1 METLPPDYFGSSL
14 MAFMCRVESRLIA
27 LEARMDRHFGTC
39 FLGLRADMQRHT
51 ETLVRWIVGT
61 AIAQLVVAGVVMA
74 FVLNSLATQAP
85 VAVALPQPLV
95 VIQIL
100 PPPAPVALPQK

>member
-14 MAFMCRVESRLIA
+14 MAFMHRVESRLMA
-27 LEARMDRHFGTC
+27 LEARTDRHFGTC
-39 FLGLRADMQRHT
+39 FLGLRADMQRQT

-100 PPPAPVALPQK
+100 PPPAPVALPKK